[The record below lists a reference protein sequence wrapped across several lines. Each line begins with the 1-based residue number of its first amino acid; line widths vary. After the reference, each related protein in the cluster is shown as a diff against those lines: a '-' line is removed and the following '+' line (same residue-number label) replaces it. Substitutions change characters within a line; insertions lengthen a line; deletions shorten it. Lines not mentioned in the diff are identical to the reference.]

1 VIEAVGHGNAVTFTA
16 NQPVE
21 DLLRPA
27 DRVVVKTRDD
37 ELSIPL
43 RRDKV
48 KMLLAQTRK
57 CRAMLRRRGAWREPL
72 FKKRGASAL
81 ASSASA
87 LSPERHFASSSLRLS
102 L

>member
-1 VIEAVGHGNAVTFTA
+1 MTMQFGDTLLNTGSSSSAVIEAVGHGNAVTFTA

-57 CRAMLRRRGAWREPL
+57 CRAMIPQ
-72 FKKRGASAL
+72 
-81 ASSASA
+81 
-87 LSPERHFASSSLRLS
+87 
-102 L
+102 